1 MYTGTYVVPVAGD
14 KVFRSPKHGQK
25 ELRAKFSGVR
35 HMKVDDRDNAFT
47 KNGIELVKVSITA
60 NSKNVADSCYQE
72 GVKMVHVLLAK
83 LATTK
88 PATTSPM
95 TSPPTSPTTTKPATT
110 SPMTSPTTTKP
121 ATTSPMTSPMTITY
135 FVPEEADKVVR
146 SPKHGQAKLKENHPT
161 CRIRVDDRS
170 NAQTNAKGIR
180 LVKVWI
186 TAPTKEKADA
196 CFNEARQMIIE
207 KSKSST
213 TSTTSKT
220 KKLTQDE
227 LFVGLN
233 ASAREIIR
241 LREANGEY
249 DHLDQPNIQWLI
261 DWREEKGIK
270 SHTDLGMTDYEDPRP
285 IMEFDYSMESW
296 GDYHEKMHECEQA
309 NPEYK
314 VIG

>member
-60 NSKNVADSCYQE
+60 NSKNAADSCYQE

-95 TSPPTSPTTTKPATT
+95 TSPMTKTQ
-110 SPMTSPTTTKP
+110 
-121 ATTSPMTSPMTITY
+121 TSPMTITY

-207 KSKSST
+207 KSKSSTTLTTST

>member
-60 NSKNVADSCYQE
+60 NSKNAADSCYQE

-83 LATTK
+83 LA
-88 PATTSPM
+88 
-95 TSPPTSPTTTKPATT
+95 
-110 SPMTSPTTTKP
+110 TTKP

-207 KSKSST
+207 KSKSSTTLTTST

>member
-60 NSKNVADSCYQE
+60 NSKNAADSCYQE

-95 TSPPTSPTTTKPATT
+95 TSP
-110 SPMTSPTTTKP
+110 MTTKP

>member
-60 NSKNVADSCYQE
+60 NSKNAADSCYQE
-72 GVKMVHVLLAK
+72 GVKMVPVLLAK
-83 LATTK
+83 LA
-88 PATTSPM
+88 
-95 TSPPTSPTTTKPATT
+95 TTKPATT

-121 ATTSPMTSPMTITY
+121 ATTKTQTSPMTITY